1 MLKFFRNM
9 FKSKI
14 GLAIVLGFVGLIA
27 FAFASADISG
37 SSSFGGIAGGDR
49 VAVVGDTKIGTAD
62 LAKAA
67 SDALDQARQQ
77 DPTMSMEAFVAS
89 GGLTDAL
96 NALID
101 RAAFREFAR
110 THGLRAGENLINSEI
125 RQIAAFRGPDGN
137 FSEEMYRRALAQ
149 QQLTDKIVRNDIS
162 TAMLAQQLLLP
173 ATTGT
178 QMPQSVALRYAQL
191 FKERREGSIAALPA
205 AAFAPRNAPTEAQ
218 LTAFYN
224 GNKALFIRP
233 ERRVIRYA
241 TFDAATLGSAIEPT
255 AAEIAARYKQNAA
268 QYAASETRT
277 VAQLIVPTE
286 SAAKTIRA
294 KVAAGGSLESA
305 AASAGLRIAR
315 IADASRSGLRSQF
328 SAAVSDA
335 YFGAARGAVTEP
347 ARSPLGWHVARVES
361 VASRPARTLA
371 QATPEITTQ
380 LRTEKRAKGLADLAI
395 RVEGLLDDGATLS
408 EIAKEYKLALTST
421 KPVIATGQVY
431 AGGGET
437 VAPELA
443 PALANA
449 FQMDEEEPEVAPLGN
464 GETYLLY
471 EVTGITASA
480 TAPLAEIRGDV
491 IAAWRQSEGVKAA
504 KSAADRVLTAVA
516 KGTPLSQAVAS
527 LKVAGLKVEPVNLT
541 REDLA
546 KLGAQRVPPQL
557 ALFFS
562 MAKGTTKKLELPGR
576 VGWTVVD
583 LDNVAVDPIAA
594 NDPLVAQARQQ
605 LGPLV
610 GQEYADQLRVALREA
625 VGVER
630 NPAAIQ
636 AVRKQLLGQN

>member
-125 RQIAAFRGPDGN
+125 RQIAAVRGPDGN

-315 IADASRSGLRSQF
+315 IADASRS
-328 SAAVSDA
+328 
-335 YFGAARGAVTEP
+335 
-347 ARSPLGWHVARVES
+347 
-361 VASRPARTLA
+361 TL
-371 QATPEITTQ
+371 P
-380 LRTEKRAKGLADLAI
+380 
-395 RVEGLLDDGATLS
+395 
-408 EIAKEYKLALTST
+408 
-421 KPVIATGQVY
+421 
-431 AGGGET
+431 
-437 VAPELA
+437 
-443 PALANA
+443 
-449 FQMDEEEPEVAPLGN
+449 
-464 GETYLLY
+464 
-471 EVTGITASA
+471 
-480 TAPLAEIRGDV
+480 
-491 IAAWRQSEGVKAA
+491 
-504 KSAADRVLTAVA
+504 
-516 KGTPLSQAVAS
+516 
-527 LKVAGLKVEPVNLT
+527 
-541 REDLA
+541 
-546 KLGAQRVPPQL
+546 
-557 ALFFS
+557 
-562 MAKGTTKKLELPGR
+562 
-576 VGWTVVD
+576 
-583 LDNVAVDPIAA
+583 
-594 NDPLVAQARQQ
+594 
-605 LGPLV
+605 
-610 GQEYADQLRVALREA
+610 
-625 VGVER
+625 
-630 NPAAIQ
+630 
-636 AVRKQLLGQN
+636 